1 MLAGRK
7 SSIGAATTG
16 RGMHLGWI
24 LGRCYSSWAVGS
36 DEPRNVNIYKSILLR
51 RDAQRPVVPN
61 ILKYWV
67 TNLRLGLRP
76 LSYPLLLL
84 WAVGTAN
91 RVQRIIEATACRRRR
106 LRRGH
111 SVFRSVQHGSRARWC
126 SFRGMN
132 VSRCWGQ
139 AASGLLA
146 ILLRF
151 KEECHREILY
161 HKSSW
166 KRQS

>member
-1 MLAGRK
+1 MRGGKVQSALRPRVEGCTWAG
-7 SSIGAATTG
+7 SWGGATRRG
-16 RGMHLGWI
+16 RLGAM
-24 LGRCYSSWAVGS
+24 S
-36 DEPRNVNIYKSILLR
+36 
-51 RDAQRPVVPN
+51 
-61 ILKYWV
+61 
-67 TNLRLGLRP
+67 LRLGLRP